1 MLRYYGL
8 KPDRNNRLRCPFH
21 EDRTPSLQIY
31 YKTHTCY
38 CFSTACPTH
47 GHSLDVID
55 FIMHMEKC
63 SKHEA
68 ILKSKSLITGSA
80 IEASTAQ
87 TISPS
92 NPSKRITVLT
102 QIFTYFKNG
111 VHNSQPAKDYLKK
124 RGLDY
129 TKT

>member
-1 MLRYYGL
+1 MEIKQIKSRLKLSEVLRYYGL

-87 TISPS
+87 TIPVHAAC
-92 NPSKRITVLT
+92 SKMQTFVRL
-102 QIFTYFKNG
+102 Y
-111 VHNSQPAKDYLKK
+111 
-124 RGLDY
+124 
-129 TKT
+129 